1 MAKSAVGWA
10 GARNAQSRVTDGIW
24 GVLRRRLGEA
34 LGFTL
39 LLASLLSV
47 LTLVTYDARDPSL
60 NTAVN
65 ATPHNFLGHDG
76 AIASDLL
83 WQSFGLASF
92 LIPALLAA
100 WSFRLLLN
108 RPFRRTWLRLTPLPL
123 ILVLGA
129 VALSVLDRGAPSPPA
144 GSGGVIGWGLQRVL
158 IHSGLA
164 TTALPIS
171 MGAAALMGLLL
182 LTSMGFS

>member
-1 MAKSAVGWA
+1 MQGRSMAKSAVGWA
-10 GARNAQSRVTDGIW
+10 GARSAQTRITGGIW
-24 GVLRRRLGEA
+24 GALRRRFSEA

-76 AIASDLL
+76 AIVSDVL

-108 RPFRRTWLRLTPLPL
+108 RPLRRTWLRLAPLQ
-123 ILVLGA
+123 
-129 VALSVLDRGAPSPPA
+129 LSARLHSTA
-144 GSGGVIGWGLQRVL
+144 GIPIIGVDARYL
-158 IHSGLA
+158 
-164 TTALPIS
+164 
-171 MGAAALMGLLL
+171 
-182 LTSMGFS
+182 